1 MKIFYHMLCRFAIG
15 SIRFE
20 AQTTDTPPHL
30 ILTFPTK
37 YAKITIIGVLCDPI
51 CDTIII
57 KIYRRRIILNE
68 DKNAKIQRP
77 IHHLAEGC

>member
-1 MKIFYHMLCRFAIG
+1 MWICNREYSLRD
-15 SIRFE
+15 
-20 AQTTDTPPHL
+20 TDNGHHTPL

-68 DKNAKIQRP
+68 DKNAKVQRP
-77 IHHLAEGC
+77 IHNLAEGC